1 MTSRLYNFALLL
13 AAALL
18 AACAAPTPKVN
29 LAADAIAPGQVIT
42 LIRPPEIKT
51 FTIYAPHVGMAFGL
65 VGGLVAGA
73 HMASRAETVRELVIG
88 QKLNV
93 SDALA
98 DAVARELRAAGYR
111 VNVQTGAWIA
121 TNGKLT
127 PDMDKLDPSWDRVM
141 YVAPAIVGFWANG
154 LTGNYQPAVRV
165 RATITGADRKRLL
178 YDSHHVTGI
187 ELKGDGWILVPSA
200 GEGFASF
207 DALIA
212 RPPATAAS
220 LRQGIDQ
227 VARSIARDMA
237 GTRSATAPVA
247 APSPVAAQPFSGLW
261 SGAYRCGAYLLRH
274 QVDNPNSWTVPVRMR
289 VEGARVTMERGDAN
303 YQETLTGTIAA
314 DSSVALQGRGA
325 LYRTANQPWMASL
338 AGSFAGDSF
347 TAFGTLAGLDG
358 AVSREC
364 KVELARART

>member
-1 MTSRLYNFALLL
+1 MTRRLYNFALLL

-18 AACAAPTPKVN
+18 TACAAPTPKVN
-29 LAADAIAPGQVIT
+29 LAADAVAPGQAIT

-51 FTIYAPHVGMAFGL
+51 FTIYAPHIGMAFGAI
-65 VGGLVAGA
+65 GGLVAGA

-111 VNVQTGAWIA
+111 VNVQTGTWIE
-121 TNGKLT
+121 TNGRLT
-127 PDMDKLDPSWDRVM
+127 PDLDKLDPSWDRVM

-165 RATITGADRKRLL
+165 RATLMGADRKRLL
-178 YDSHHVTGI
+178 YDAHHVTGI
-187 ELKGDGWILVPSA
+187 ELKGDGWIIVPSA

-227 VARSIARDMA
+227 IARSVARDMA
-237 GTRSATAPVA
+237 GARYAAAPVS
-247 APSPVAAQPFSGLW
+247 APAPVAAQPFSGLW
-261 SGAYRCGAYLLRH
+261 SGSYRCGPYLLRH
-274 QVDNPNSWTVPVRMR
+274 QVDNPSGWTVQARMR
-289 VEGARVTMERGDAN
+289 VEGTRVTLERGDAN
-303 YQETLTGTIAA
+303 YSETQTGTITA
-314 DSSVALQGRGA
+314 DRSVALQGKGA
-325 LYRTANQPWMASL
+325 LHRTANQPWKATM

-347 TAFGTLAGLDG
+347 TASGTLAGMDG
-358 AVSREC
+358 AVIREC
-364 KVELARART
+364 KVELARGR